1 MLAAFDDYIKET
13 LGAVDKTGYYSEIK
27 EGKWEKGCEQKAD

>member
-1 MLAAFDDYIKET
+1 MLAAFYDYIKET

-27 EGKWEKGCEQKAD
+27 KGK